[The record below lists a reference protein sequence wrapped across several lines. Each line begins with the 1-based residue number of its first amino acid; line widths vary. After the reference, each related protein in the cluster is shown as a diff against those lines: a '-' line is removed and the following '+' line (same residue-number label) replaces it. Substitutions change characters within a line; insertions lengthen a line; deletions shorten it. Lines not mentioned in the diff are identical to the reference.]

1 MFNFDKRPKKLFFC
15 VGLINPFS
23 PTQRHRWVAI
33 GHPSRSTPQLQS
45 ERDRWVGHHSHPSLL
60 HVNCPV
66 GLIPQ
71 LKWTPPLSWIL
82 HPLPWKGN
90 GTVELDNT
98 LKCTAFPKSTPP
110 LGWISHPLP
119 SQRQCWVCFAVTTP
133 PKLSLHGCMVFWP
146 WNACITSYFLP
157 ACTCFIS

>member
-1 MFNFDKRPKKLFFC
+1 MFNFDKRPKKLFVC
-15 VGLINPFS
+15 VGLINPFP
-23 PTQRHRWVAI
+23 PTQRHRWV
-33 GHPSRSTPQLQS
+33 GHPSP
-45 ERDRWVGHHSHPSLL
+45 PNCK
-60 HVNCPV
+60 VNGTV
-66 GLIPQ
+66 GLDTTLTPRSPKSTVPLGWYPQ
-71 LKWTPPLSWIL
+71 LKWTTMLSWIL
-82 HPLPWKGN
+82 HRLPPKGN
-90 GTVELDNT
+90 GTIELDNT

-146 WNACITSYFLP
+146 WNACITSYLLP